1 MNGTKLRNI
10 SGFSL
15 DEVERQIEALPF
27 KVEIKGINAFG
38 SKWYVS
44 FTLAEGDFHAST
56 MFPKKDQTEKPVKK
70 TKKTTKRKVKA

>member
-1 MNGTKLRNI
+1 MGTKLRNI

-27 KVEIKGINAFG
+27 KVEIKGINTFG

-44 FTLAEGDFHAST
+44 FTLADGDYHAST
-56 MFPKKDQTEKPVKK
+56 VFPQKEESKPIKK
-70 TKKTTKRKVKA
+70 TKKTKTTKRKVKA